1 MVVGWFSIECDVNLK
16 FIVKRK
22 TKASRPRRTAQ
33 QSVCVK
39 SISFFETVRV
49 KRSSSAAASFR
60 TVILSSGVPFSDRGD
75 PVLPRLDGDPG
86 EPVFLF
92 SSELKKFANTP
103 SPPAAPAFSLPSIFK
118 VDK

>member
-1 MVVGWFSIECDVNLK
+1 MTMRW
-16 FIVKRK
+16 
-22 TKASRPRRTAQ
+22 TAQ

-60 TVILSSGVPFSDRGD
+60 TVILSCNSSGVPFSDRGD
-75 PVLPRLDGDPG
+75 PVLPRLDGEPG

-103 SPPAAPAFSLPSIFK
+103 SPPAAPAFSLPSICK
-118 VDK
+118 RNK